1 MLFTHLVD
9 RPKWARVYFENVATE
24 RSRSALFPR
33 ERRRH
38 KRSREL
44 PAMGTDDWFG
54 RKRGLGEAE
63 AANLVYAA
71 DFDANEIE
79 LLELPDD
86 LLRRAREGEE
96 LVFKGGP
103 DEEAVLCTSDA
114 TYLLKRVET
123 SNTLLL
129 MRGASG
135 VIDDRREDE
144 GEATEAN
151 EANEANGTPSAAT
164 TKRRRVSDASTGGPV
179 TPATDPRP
187 ARVVAAFAA
196 NEDGHPDLIAHAQ
209 AESHLELHKTE
220 PMLEPAWRA
229 LSAPPHAFAGNDAE
243 EKTEPEARGLSE
255 ESLFSLVRAS
265 KGETLAAL
273 ASGPA
278 FLDPNTN
285 RWRGVDEGY
294 LDHLLDVLCVA
305 AEANGWPLSA
315 VPEDEAC
322 DALFA
327 DGFPRPLTKH
337 ALERFFA
344 RGDGGDARAREY
356 AARPKSLCAF
366 KAERLLDAAP
376 ANGASPKWRLDAF
389 MEKWRANTPEPF
401 RDDCDVSLLAGLALV
416 EKAAGGDVGASVRRL
431 KASEFPREPKARFA
445 ALFGAKPRWTRAELE
460 PYVRATAEMTV
471 EAQLLKFTRV
481 TQPDAKATATY
492 SKR

>member
-1 MLFTHLVD
+1 
-9 RPKWARVYFENVATE
+9 
-24 RSRSALFPR
+24 
-33 ERRRH
+33 
-38 KRSREL
+38 
-44 PAMGTDDWFG
+44 MGADDWFG
-54 RKRGLGEAE
+54 RERGLGEAE

-144 GEATEAN
+144 VEEAN
-151 EANEANGTPSAAT
+151 EANDAPSATPTAASA
-164 TKRRRVSDASTGGPV
+164 KRRRVSDASAGGPV
-179 TPATDPRP
+179 TPVSDPRP

-196 NEDGHPDLIAHAQ
+196 NEDGQPDLIAHAQ
-209 AESHLELHKTE
+209 AESHLELRETE
-220 PMLEPAWRA
+220 PRLERVWRA
-229 LSAPPHAFAGNDAE
+229 LSAPPHVFAGNDADFDE
-243 EKTEPEARGLSE
+243 TVEPDAVRGLSE
-255 ESLFSLVRAS
+255 ERLLALAGAS
-265 KGETLAAL
+265 KGETLKAL
-273 ASGPA
+273 ETGPA
-278 FLDPNTN
+278 FLDPTTN

-315 VPEDEAC
+315 VPLGKAC

-327 DGFPRPLTKH
+327 DGFPKPLTAY
-337 ALERFFA
+337 ALGRFFE
-344 RGDGGDARAREY
+344 RSPSSGDDSNDATTDAKTNDDAFF
-356 AARPKSLCAF
+356 AARPKSVCAF
-366 KAERLLDAAP
+366 KAGRLLDAP
-376 ANGASPKWRLDAF
+376 ANATAGPKWRLDAF
-389 MEKWRANTPEPF
+389 VKQWRANTPEPF
-401 RDDCDVSLLAGLALV
+401 RDDCDAALLAGLALV
-416 EKAAGGDVGASVRRL
+416 EKAAGGGDAGASTVRRM

-445 ALFGAKPRWTRAELE
+445 AVFAAKPRWTLAELA
-460 PYVRATAEMTV
+460 PYVQATADMTV

-481 TQPDAKATATY
+481 TQPDAKASATY